1 MMFRTVDVLKRR
13 WIRSCGYYSRSIIY
27 VDSTWDNCVAEFT
40 VTLQMSQEYLTFASA
55 TLVHESA
62 SLALLLTSTGSGSPS
77 DSLASSEE
85 KSWPLDDL
93 SHDELVDGVVD
104 SELSASTLSSLA

>member
-1 MMFRTVDVLKRR
+1 MDQKLRLLFKVDYL
-13 WIRSCGYYSRSIIY
+13 S
-27 VDSTWDNCVAEFT
+27 STWDNCVAELT

-55 TLVHESA
+55 TLVQESA